1 MVDHNAV
8 KIKFKYVIKTAA
20 MPFGHV
26 GLGSALI
33 SAGAKAESAERT
45 AKYT

>member
-1 MVDHNAV
+1 MDHNAV
-8 KIKFKYVIKTAA
+8 KKKFKYVIKTPA

-33 SAGAKAESAERT
+33 SAGAKAERT
-45 AKYT
+45 HKYT